1 MTILNELIQ
10 LLHLS
15 EAATAI
21 FVLSL
26 VIVLGLAFGKINF
39 RGVRFGV
46 AGVMFSG
53 LLLGHFKINF
63 SPEITEFIREF
74 GLMLFVYTIGVEVGP
89 AFFSSLRKEGAKLNL
104 IAIWLVV
111 SSALLAFA
119 LAKFFHIPGP
129 AAAGLFSG
137 AVTNTPSLAAGQQLL
152 KGMAGVTDEM
162 IKMPGLGYAVA
173 YPFGILGVILTFVVT
188 RVFLKVDPAVEAE
201 KYQALHLKE
210 NPQLEALDLKIENSD
225 LDGMRIR
232 EILPFRDVIISRVVH
247 DGKALVALPKTTIHT
262 NDMIRVVGTKPQLEA
277 LCFAIG
283 AKTQFEKNTES
294 SVRMKRMA
302 MTQTDLSGRMISEL
316 KAADYGVT
324 VTRVRRGELEFPGTG
339 NVKIAFGDI
348 LSVVGGEDDLKK
360 FSRVIG
366 DHPKILDHP
375 HLIPAFVCLAIGVLL
390 GSLPLQIPGIPAPL
404 KIGLAGGVLIAA
416 LLLSYIGKIGPLVWY
431 LPASGSLML
440 REIGISLFLAC
451 VGLRSGDRFV
461 ETFSSGPGLLWVGCG
476 VAITM
481 IPLLLTAFFLRLRL
495 KMNYLSICGLLSGCY
510 TSPSTLAYAN
520 QLAASSAPVVA
531 YAAVYPLVMIMRVIA
546 AELLIIFLMR

>member
-1 MTILNELIQ
+1 MNFFQDTIQ

-21 FVLSL
+21 LVLSL
-26 VIVLGLAFGKINF
+26 TIVLGLAFGKINF

-63 SPEITEFIREF
+63 SPELAEFIREF

-104 IAIWLVV
+104 IAFVVV
-111 SSALLAFA
+111 SSGALLTFG
-119 LAKFFHIPGP
+119 LAKFFDIP
-129 AAAGLFSG
+129 AAAAGGLFSG

-152 KGMAGVTDEM
+152 KGMADVTSDM
-162 IKMPGLGYAVA
+162 LKMPGLGYAVA
-173 YPFGILGVILTFVVT
+173 YPFGILGVILTFVSV
-188 RVFLKVDPAVEAE
+188 RFFCRIDPSAEAE
-201 KYQALHLKE
+201 NYQALHIKE
-210 NPQLEALDLKIENSD
+210 NPQLETVDLKIENSD

-247 DGKALVALPKTTIHT
+247 DGKVCVALPKTLIHT
-262 NDMIRVVGTKPQLEA
+262 DDMIRVVGTPPQLEA

-283 AKTQFEKNTES
+283 AQTNFDVHPDNLVQM
-294 SVRMKRMA
+294 RRMA
-302 MTQTDLSGRMISEL
+302 VTKTELSGKLISEL
-316 KAADYGVT
+316 DASQYGVT
-324 VTRVRRGELEFPGTG
+324 VTRVRRGDLEFPGTG

-348 LSVVGGEDDLKK
+348 LSVVGNEEDLKK
-360 FSRVIG
+360 FRGVLG

-375 HLIPAFVCLAIGVLL
+375 HLIPAFVCLALGVFL

-431 LPASGSLML
+431 LPTSGSLML
-440 REIGISLFLAC
+440 REIGIALFLAC
-451 VGLRSGDRFV
+451 VGLRSGDKFV
-461 ETFSSGPGLLWVGCG
+461 ETFSSGPGLLWLGCG
-476 VAITM
+476 VAIT
-481 IPLLLTAFFLRLRL
+481 IVPLMLAAFFMRLKM
-495 KMNYLSICGLLSGCY
+495 KMNYLSMCGLLAGCY

-520 QLAASSAPVVA
+520 QLAASSAPIVS
-531 YAAVYPLVMIMRVIA
+531 YAAVYPLVMILRVIA
-546 AELLIIFLMR
+546 AELLILFLMK

>member
-1 MTILNELIQ
+1 MNFLKDTIQ

-21 FVLSL
+21 LVLSL
-26 VIVLGLAFGKINF
+26 TIVLGLAFGKINF

-63 SPEITEFIREF
+63 SPELAEFIREF

-104 IAIWLVV
+104 IAFILV
-111 SSALLAFA
+111 SSGALITFA
-119 LAKFFHIPGP
+119 LAKYFDIP
-129 AAAGLFSG
+129 AAAAGGLFSG
-137 AVTNTPSLAAGQQLL
+137 SVTNTPSLAAGQQLL
-152 KGMAGVTDEM
+152 KGLEGVTEEM
-162 IKMPGLGYAVA
+162 LKMPGLGYAVA
-173 YPFGILGVILTFVVT
+173 YPFGILGVIITFVT
-188 RVFLKVDPAVEAE
+188 LRLFCRIDPSTEAE
-201 KYQALHLKE
+201 NYQALHIKE
-210 NPQLEALDLKIENSD
+210 NPRLETVDLKIENSD

-247 DGKALVALPKTTIHT
+247 DGKVRVALPKTAIHT
-262 NDMIRVVGTKPQLEA
+262 GDMIRVVGTKPQLEA

-283 AKTQFEKNTES
+283 AQTNFEKHADS
-294 SVRMKRMA
+294 SVQMRRMVVTK
-302 MTQTDLSGRMISEL
+302 TELSGKLISEL
-316 KAADYGVT
+316 DAQQYGVT
-324 VTRVRRGELEFPGTG
+324 ITRVRRGDLEFPGTG

-348 LSVVGGEDDLKK
+348 LSVVGNEDDLKK
-360 FSRVIG
+360 FRGVLG

-375 HLIPAFVCLAIGVLL
+375 HLIPAFVCLALGVLL

-440 REIGISLFLAC
+440 REIGIALFLAC
-451 VGLRSGDRFV
+451 VGLRSGDKLV
-461 ETFSSGPGLLWVGCG
+461 ETFSSGPGLLWLGCG
-476 VAITM
+476 VTIT
-481 IPLLLTAFFLRLRL
+481 IVPLMLTAFFLRLKL
-495 KMNYLSICGLLSGCY
+495 KMNYLSLCGLLSGCY

-520 QLAASSAPVVA
+520 QMAASSAPVVS
-531 YAAVYPLVMIMRVIA
+531 YAAVYPLVMILRVIA
-546 AELLIIFLMR
+546 AELLILFLIK

>member
-1 MTILNELIQ
+1 MELFQDIISVF
-10 LLHLS
+10 HLS
-15 EAATAI
+15 EAAIAI
-21 FVLSL
+21 LVLSL
-26 VIVLGLAFGKINF
+26 TIILGLAFGKINF

-63 SPEITEFIREF
+63 SPELAEFIREF

-104 IAIWLVV
+104 IAFVLVA
-111 SSALLAFA
+111 SGALLAFA
-119 LAKFFHIPGP
+119 LAKYFHIPAP

-137 AVTNTPSLAAGQQLL
+137 ASTNTPSLAAGQQLL

-173 YPFGILGVILTFVVT
+173 YPFGILGMIVTFVVL
-188 RVFLKVDPAVEAE
+188 RILGRVDPSAEAE
-201 KYQALHLKE
+201 KYQELHLKE
-210 NPQLEALDLKIENSD
+210 NPRLETVDLKIENED
-225 LDGMRIR
+225 LNGMLVR

-247 DGKALVALPKTTIHT
+247 QGKVHVALPKTVIRTG
-262 NDMIRVVGTKPQLEA
+262 DMIRVVGTRSQLEA

-283 AKTQFEKNTES
+283 AQTNFEKNS
-294 SVRMKRMA
+294 DGAVQMRRMV
-302 MTQTDLSGRMISEL
+302 MTQTNLSGSMISEL
-316 KAADYGVT
+316 QASEYKVT
-324 VTRVRRGELEFPGTG
+324 ITRVRRGELEFPGTG
-339 NVKIAFGDI
+339 NVKVAFGDI
-348 LSVVGGEDDLKK
+348 LSVVGNEEDLKK
-360 FSRVIG
+360 FRLVLG

-375 HLIPAFVCLAIGVLL
+375 HLIPAFVCLALGVIL
-390 GSLPLQIPGIPAPL
+390 GSLPLQIPGIPAAL

-451 VGLRSGDRFV
+451 VGLRSGDKLV
-461 ETFSSGPGLLWVGCG
+461 ETFSSGPGLLWLGCG
-476 VAITM
+476 AVIT
-481 IPLLLTAFFLRLRL
+481 IVPLMLTAFFLRIRL

-520 QLAASSAPVVA
+520 QLAASSAPIVA
-531 YAAVYPLVMIMRVIA
+531 YASVYPLVMILRVVA
-546 AELLIIFLMR
+546 AELLIIFLMK